1 MSSATFTAGSPAN
14 AVPLLAGPRHE
25 QILGSLHEI
34 LMPRTYLEI
43 GVEHGETLRQAHCP
57 SIGIDPD
64 MDIDQQTIGDK
75 TACLL
80 FRMSSDRFFD
90 KYDPE
95 ALLGG
100 KIDLAFLDGLHLFE
114 FLLRDFINVERS
126 CRQNSVIVLHDCVP
140 TDPYLAR
147 RHRLDESLKGIAR
160 IPGGWCGDVWK
171 TVLILRKYRPDLRI
185 HSFDSALTGI
195 VLVTNLDPGSDVL
208 SENYAEA
215 VETFSPLDL
224 RDYGL
229 RRYIDELALKDAR
242 LLTDPVH
249 LAQFVW
255 L

>member
-1 MSSATFTAGSPAN
+1 MSSAKFTAGSPAN
-14 AVPLLAGPRHE
+14 AVPLLAGLQHE
-25 QILGSLHEI
+25 QILGSLHDI
-34 LMPRTYLEI
+34 LLPRSYLEI
-43 GVEHGETLRQAHCP
+43 GVEHGKTLRQAHCP
-57 SIGIDPD
+57 SIGIDPN

-75 TACLL
+75 AACLL

-90 KYDPE
+90 KYDPV
-95 ALLGG
+95 ALLGD
-100 KIDLAFLDGLHLFE
+100 KIDLAFLDGMHLFE

-126 CRQNSVIVLHDCVP
+126 CRRNSVVVLHDCVP

-147 RHRLDESLKGIAR
+147 RHRLDESLRGITR

-249 LAQFVW
+249 LAQFAW